1 MSGKQET
8 GMLRFL
14 ERTIISLDIFSIT
27 SLVFTFDI
35 FVNVLFCEVFHGIDN
50 LVFVISLIGTT
61 LNSILFFL
69 LILLI
74 TIKTNVIMKEE
85 TESHKIV
92 NESKG

>member
-50 LVFVISLIGTT
+50 PVFVVSLIGTT

>member
-61 LNSILFFL
+61 LNSILFFFVD
-69 LILLI
+69 
-74 TIKTNVIMKEE
+74 TFNNNKNKCNYERRNR
-85 TESHKIV
+85 KP
-92 NESKG
+92 